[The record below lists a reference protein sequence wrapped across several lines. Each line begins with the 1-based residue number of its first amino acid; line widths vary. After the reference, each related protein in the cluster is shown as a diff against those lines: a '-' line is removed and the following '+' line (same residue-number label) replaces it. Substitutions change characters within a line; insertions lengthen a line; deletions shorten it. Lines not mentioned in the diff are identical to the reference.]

1 MVYVM
6 LHELS
11 FWDLV
16 SSKTKDLVSKEQSA
30 HFYEWLEKEADKL
43 NIVEDQ
49 ELQLDLQLEL
59 SKAMKIPMRTLEN
72 PYQIIKQCEDIIE
85 EVFHQL
91 HKQQKDFRSA
101 YERSVEKNK
110 LEFLIHWEMTE
121 LFSYL
126 NEKRKKE
133 EEASA
138 TVWARE
144 VLQYVEQLPSHQSE
158 QLKHQLNIVEWTE
171 KEAGAALERNPL
183 LLFTMIVK
191 KAGFGFYKYLLHSF
205 AKKKEAGAAEMAE
218 APYFSG
224 LMDPDLLLPLI
235 FRSGNI
241 LYRYQN
247 LLFNKGL
254 LPVVLLET
262 ALPYLADQAEE
273 EVDDEKLAI
282 ISQSWNWRLVNYK
295 NMLRAVNEM
304 IQKQNDWSKGL
315 SILKEELKEEES
327 AFQQAETYNK
337 QLYEKL
343 KNLLKKDPARP
354 YFGELSVK
362 NNRYQES
369 LKRIEEKMQK
379 QAESKKGIIRSVSK
393 FIKSSYYQTE
403 KIQLEKRIEKV
414 FDEMTALVLE
424 KYQNYE
430 PRLIEEIYASN
441 EQLARLQT
449 KQQDLQ
455 QRIRKFETKLAEVKR
470 QEKETRS
477 DIAEAEK
484 RTYGLSQMYRL
495 EMEKEANA
503 HTDAK

>member
-1 MVYVM
+1 
-6 LHELS
+6 
-11 FWDLV
+11 
-16 SSKTKDLVSKEQSA
+16 
-30 HFYEWLEKEADKL
+30 
-43 NIVEDQ
+43 
-49 ELQLDLQLEL
+49 
-59 SKAMKIPMRTLEN
+59 
-72 PYQIIKQCEDIIE
+72 
-85 EVFHQL
+85 
-91 HKQQKDFRSA
+91 
-101 YERSVEKNK
+101 
-110 LEFLIHWEMTE
+110 
-121 LFSYL
+121 
-126 NEKRKKE
+126 
-133 EEASA
+133 
-138 TVWARE
+138 
-144 VLQYVEQLPSHQSE
+144 
-158 QLKHQLNIVEWTE
+158 
-171 KEAGAALERNPL
+171 
-183 LLFTMIVK
+183 
-191 KAGFGFYKYLLHSF
+191 
-205 AKKKEAGAAEMAE
+205 MAE